1 MKISENVDGISFYRV
16 DEKNIKIEGF
26 EIKELGI
33 KNPGSTMGDLYDIV
47 IFADINTKPFFPER
61 FEAILTSPIDYVNR
75 MVENGF
81 LGTVVKST
89 DKSKKFVDDVYDQIL
104 KDYES
109 YKESQDDE

>member
-47 IFADINTKPFFPER
+47 IFADNTIKPFLPER
-61 FEAILTSPIDYVNR
+61 FQAILISPIDYVNR
-75 MVENGF
+75 MIENGF

-89 DKSKKFVDDVYDQIL
+89 DKSEEFVDTLYDRIVN
-104 KDYES
+104 E
-109 YKESQDDE
+109 YKQHEETQDDE